1 MNRTV
6 IRNGRETAWLGAG
19 RGAHGSSRMTSVVY
33 RSLPPSRYRASPAGM
48 PASYILLA
56 CLLAFIS
63 SGLSLDLL
71 LWLQHARLL

>member
-19 RGAHGSSRMTSVVY
+19 RGAHGSSRVTSVVY
-33 RSLPPSRYRASPAGM
+33 RSLPPSRYRARRETL

-56 CLLAFIS
+56 CLLAFWLA
-63 SGLSLDLL
+63 GLSLDLL
-71 LWLQHARLL
+71 LWFQHSWRL